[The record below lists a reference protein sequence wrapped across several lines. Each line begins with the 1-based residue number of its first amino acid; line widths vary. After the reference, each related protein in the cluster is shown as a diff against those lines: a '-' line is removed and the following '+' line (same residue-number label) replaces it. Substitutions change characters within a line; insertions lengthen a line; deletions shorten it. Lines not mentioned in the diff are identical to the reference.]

1 MKLQV
6 TLDVDVLNTENES
19 EARECAFKLASSM
32 NSVKPGRTPGGARAT
47 VTGIA
52 VTVIDGEKATQVP
65 NQKNETIEK

>member
-6 TLDVDVLNTENES
+6 ILDVDVLNTQSES

-47 VTGIA
+47 VTGIQVA
-52 VTVIDGEKATQVP
+52 VVACDVKPQDVLEAK
-65 NQKNETIEK
+65 